1 MRRKLL
7 NSISTITVG
16 RIYIM
21 ATGLGQDKGPDSQW
35 PSSIKQYQWMS
46 MRNIIATGWFQLEE
60 EYDQHANEEYIC
72 AKQE

>member
-7 NSISTITVG
+7 NSISTITVR
-16 RIYIM
+16 RIHIM
-21 ATGLGQDKGPDSQW
+21 AKGLGQEKGPDSQW

-60 EYDQHANEEYIC
+60 YDQHAKEEYIC
-72 AKQE
+72 AK